1 MFAVHCPRHGREVLL
16 GVADIRSLDTA
27 PDGGF
32 TIGYRCTCGYE
43 GHWPRSTSEEPWRE
57 RMAG

>member
-1 MFAVHCPRHGREVLL
+1 MFSVHCPRHQSRVLL
-16 GVADIRSLDTA
+16 GPSDIVVIGPA

-32 TIGYRCTCGYE
+32 AIGYRCTCGHE
-43 GHWPRSTSEEPWRE
+43 GHWPPTPCEEEWQD

>member
-1 MFAVHCPRHGREVLL
+1 MFAVHCPRHGRDVLL
-16 GVADIRSLDTA
+16 GISDIRSLDA
-27 PDGGF
+27 NADGGF

-43 GHWPRSTSEEPWRE
+43 GHWPASGEESWDE

>member
-1 MFAVHCPRHGREVLL
+1 MFSVHCPRHGREVLL
-16 GVADIRSLDTA
+16 GPSDIRSLGPA

-32 TIGYRCTCGYE
+32 TIGYRCSCGYE
-43 GHWPRSTSEEPWRE
+43 GYWPPIICEEPWSE

>member
-1 MFAVHCPRHGREVLL
+1 MFSVRCPRHGREVLL
-16 GVADIRSLDTA
+16 GPSDILSLGPD

-32 TIGYRCTCGYE
+32 TIGYRCSCGYE
-43 GHWPRSTSEEPWRE
+43 GEWPPSNCEESWNE

>member
-1 MFAVHCPRHGREVLL
+1 MFSVSCPRHGRDVLL
-16 GVADIRSLDTA
+16 GPSHILSLEPA

-32 TIGYRCTCGYE
+32 TIGYRCSCGYE
-43 GHWPRSTSEEPWRE
+43 GHWPPITCEEPWSN

>member
-1 MFAVHCPRHGREVLL
+1 MFSVRCPRHGRLVLL
-16 GVADIRSLDTA
+16 GPSDILSLEPD

-32 TIGYRCTCGYE
+32 VIGYRCSCGYE
-43 GHWPRSTSEEPWRE
+43 GYWPPAPCEESWTD